1 MTKHR
6 EPSGTGSGNRA
17 RATEKWFPELP
28 YGAEGAKGVGNH
40 VQGPLAEGTQGEG
53 ESGSGNHRFR
63 EPKREP
69 GTGSQRSRLGKRSRR
84 KGAAWQAELA
94 RRWRDLGLWICARS
108 TQGEQRTLGALGADV
123 EGTPFAVEAKHRRSA
138 QPIQALRQAED
149 EAFTRGDERPCI
161 AVVREHGSGAG
172 DAVVCM
178 RLGTFEALAASW
190 RGPAVVDVDRSPPVK
205 WVTG

>member
-1 MTKHR
+1 MSKLSRTKGR
-6 EPSGTGSGNRA
+6 
-17 RATEKWFPELP
+17 
-28 YGAEGAKGVGNH
+28 
-40 VQGPLAEGTQGEG
+40 
-53 ESGSGNHRFR
+53 
-63 EPKREP
+63 
-69 GTGSQRSRLGKRSRR
+69 
-84 KGAAWQAELA
+84 AWQAELA
-94 RRWRDLGLWICARS
+94 KRWRDLGLWICARS
-108 TQGEQRTLGALGADV
+108 TQGEQRALGALGADI

-190 RGPAVVDVDRSPPVK
+190 AGPDVWREIPGASASGPIFGDGYKGGTLEVTKVDRK
-205 WVTG
+205 TGTITVE